1 MKPLLRAQT
10 FPQFCTQ
17 VFLCRWDRA
26 LVNTGVLFLIALGFV
41 KGGKFVGILMGPPS
55 MAADIATALIVTL
68 AVLFIGYAEKQKIEN
83 SPDLD

>member
-17 VFLCRWDRA
+17 AFWCRWDRA
-26 LVNTGVLFLIALGFV
+26 LVNTGVLFLIALGSV

-55 MAADIATALIVTL
+55 MVADIATACLVTIAIL
-68 AVLFIGYAEKQKIEN
+68 AIGLFDKHQSHEITDEQ
-83 SPDLD
+83 